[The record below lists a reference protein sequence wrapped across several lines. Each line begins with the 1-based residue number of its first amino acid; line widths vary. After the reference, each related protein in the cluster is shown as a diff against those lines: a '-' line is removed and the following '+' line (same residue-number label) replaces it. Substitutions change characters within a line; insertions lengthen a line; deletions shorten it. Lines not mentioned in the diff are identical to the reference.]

1 VSTRILPGPK
11 GEIEL
16 VDDDVARLTTYMR
29 LLGVPGQRDAS
40 DAQVLQGESVFRSV
54 GCASCHL
61 PALSTGD
68 SHPDVELRGQAI
80 RPFSDLLLHDLGTE
94 LRDDSGEGGD
104 ATGAQAG
111 AASEWRTAPL
121 WGIGLAR
128 SVQGYVALL
137 HDGRAASVLEAVLF
151 HGGEASQARERFV
164 KLGREEREALLR
176 FVDSL

>member
-1 VSTRILPGPK
+1 
-11 GEIEL
+11 
-16 VDDDVARLTTYMR
+16 
-29 LLGVPGQRDAS
+29 
-40 DAQVLQGESVFRSV
+40 V

-68 SHPDVELRGQAI
+68 SHPDVELRGQSI
-80 RPFSDLLLHDLGTE
+80 RPFTDLLLHDLGTD

-104 ATGAQAG
+104 ATGSEAAT
-111 AASEWRTAPL
+111 ASEWRTAPL

-164 KLGREEREALLR
+164 KLEREEREALLR